1 MTRARTPTPRTVRT
15 PARAAGGMRALRR
28 TLAAALVLSLPAG
41 LAFAHHGWGSYD
53 TAKAFTMTGPVQH
66 LEWANPHA
74 HLTMSHD
81 GATWEAT
88 LAPVSRMTARGLSAE
103 MIKAGTTVS
112 VYGYPS
118 TRTPNEMRAERIT
131 VDGKTVELR

>member
-1 MTRARTPTPRTVRT
+1 MTLARTISRARTAHA
-15 PARAAGGMRALRR
+15 ARGVFSLPGAVAVG
-28 TLAAALVLSLPAG
+28 LALSLPAG

-88 LAPVSRMTARGLSAE
+88 LAPVSRMTARGLTAE

-118 TRTPNEMRAERIT
+118 TRAPNEMRAERIT

>member
-1 MTRARTPTPRTVRT
+1 MTLARTNS
-15 PARAAGGMRALRR
+15 PARTGRAARGVFSLPGAVAVG
-28 TLAAALVLSLPAG
+28 LALSLPAG

>member
-1 MTRARTPTPRTVRT
+1 MTLARTISRART
-15 PARAAGGMRALRR
+15 ARAARGVFSLPGAVAVG
-28 TLAAALVLSLPAG
+28 LALSLPAG